1 AKRADGLSLKIQNFM
16 QRAVFTLNELKADAT
31 FAQVD
36 PYAEGRRGQPF
47 DKQLY
52 VLPLVREQTG
62 DNWMIYRREPFET

>member
-1 AKRADGLSLKIQNFM
+1 LKTRNFM
-16 QRAVFTLNELKADAT
+16 QRAVFTLNELKTDVT

-52 VLPLVREQTG
+52 ILPLVREQIG
-62 DNWMIYRREPFET
+62 DNWVIYRREPFEI